1 VGFGHRAVF
10 ATRVMQGLFV
20 LTSASLAFSATTVS
34 ALGVADLRVIV
45 FCGLF
50 AALALGAVLRCP
62 RFAAQGRLAPLVAL
76 WLLAVLALLSV
87 TFVPGAPTSLLD
99 YKIGLPILA
108 LLVAPNLR
116 AALGRLDL
124 ARFALFAG
132 GFYVGATAAL
142 ALALPSLATLRNV
155 AGHVRVDITGSVV
168 LHAALCTIV
177 ALTLAAALRN
187 ARSLWT
193 RLGIALALAAAGW
206 MVMLAGT
213 RSPLLT
219 VGLFVV
225 LWVLA
230 GRLGDLA
237 RPRLLGTGLIALLAF
252 LALSFWA
259 SDTIW
264 ARLADLGHA
273 DYSSGRWPSIRHWLT
288 LAAGQPFGL
297 GMGAVRATLD
307 GGRPIIAAGHLL
319 EWPHN
324 EFVRF
329 FVEGGV
335 LGLMLLLL
343 VVGEA
348 LRRARRRAL
357 VTDDPV
363 ERVLLLAIA
372 ADMLAQCLLQN
383 YFNSVYHATVMLLL
397 LGLLAAD
404 YEEVESPRE
413 GGASP
418 RPHRY
423 SVR

>member
-1 VGFGHRAVF
+1 
-10 ATRVMQGLFV
+10 
-20 LTSASLAFSATTVS
+20 
-34 ALGVADLRVIV
+34 
-45 FCGLF
+45 
-50 AALALGAVLRCP
+50 VLRCP
-62 RFAAQGRLAPLVAL
+62 RFAARIGMAPLVAL
-76 WLLAVLALLSV
+76 WLLAVLALLSA

-116 AALGRLDL
+116 AALGRFDL
-124 ARFALFAG
+124 ARFALLPA

-142 ALALPSLATLRNV
+142 ALALPSLAMLRNV
-155 AGHVRVDITGSVV
+155 AGHVSGSTSRARWCCTRP
-168 LHAALCTIV
+168 LHD
-177 ALTLAAALRN
+177 RGP
-187 ARSLWT
+187 
-193 RLGIALALAAAGW
+193 RLGRRLAQRPLALDAARHRPGAGGRR
-206 MVMLAGT
+206 LDGHAD
-213 RSPLLT
+213 RHPQPLLT

-225 LWVLA
+225 LWVLHRVGSA
-230 GRLGDLA
+230 DLA
-237 RPRLLGTGLIALLAF
+237 RPRLLGTGL
-252 LALSFWA
+252 LALWPSWRCRSGPATRSGRGSPISATRLFLRPLA
-259 SDTIW
+259 LDPP
-264 ARLADLGHA
+264 LADP
-273 DYSSGRWPSIRHWLT
+273 GRGPALRARH
-288 LAAGQPFGL
+288 
-297 GMGAVRATLD
+297 R
-307 GGRPIIAAGHLL
+307 GRPRDARRRPADHRGGHLL

-335 LGLMLLLL
+335 LGLMLVLV

-357 VTDDPV
+357 VTADPV

-383 YFNSVYHATVMLLL
+383 YFNSVYHATVMLML
-397 LGLLAAD
+397 LGMLAAD
-404 YEEVESPRE
+404 DEEVESPRE